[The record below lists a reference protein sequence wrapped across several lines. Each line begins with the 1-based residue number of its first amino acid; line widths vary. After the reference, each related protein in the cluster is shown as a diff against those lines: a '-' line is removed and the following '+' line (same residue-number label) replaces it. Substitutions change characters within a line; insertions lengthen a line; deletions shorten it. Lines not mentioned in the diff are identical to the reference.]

1 MSETNDCGHTD
12 DEHAEMAKDDALG
25 RAAELMEGNFSSMFP
40 DLPTAMIQTNIEAA
54 LMEMFLRSPND
65 DQFRDY
71 VAMMLQ
77 GLLDILVPEDGVSTQ
92 QELWDKAHEMRDKI
106 QAKLSVLKDD
116 KDFLDEAGDE
126 LRIML
131 EQHGVAEPVE
141 RTEDDDSLP
150 GQYL

>member
-12 DEHAEMAKDDALG
+12 EEHADMAKDDALG

-40 DLPTAMIQTNIEAA
+40 DLPTAMVQTNIEAA
-54 LMEMFLRSPND
+54 LMEMFLRSPTDEEYRN
-65 DQFRDY
+65 Y
-71 VAMMLQ
+71 VKMMLDS
-77 GLLDILVPEDGVSTQ
+77 LLDILVPEDGISSQ
-92 QELWDKAHEMRDKI
+92 QELFDKAHEMRDKI
-106 QAKLSVLKDD
+106 QAKLSDLRDD

-141 RTEDDDSLP
+141 RTEDDEPLP